1 MQIIFLIA
9 SILISLAAGHYL
21 YRVYREYRERKEV
34 EAILNPDLGS
44 LIVTTTPDADL
55 WKSWR
60 VYLVRWLIFGA
71 VAGLLQPVVNNFDQ
85 FWEQKLYQMLSG
97 LPFGLACA
105 VVFTLAQNKLNP

>member
-1 MQIIFLIA
+1 M
-9 SILISLAAGHYL
+9 
-21 YRVYREYRERKEV
+21 E
-34 EAILNPDLGS
+34 P
-44 LIVTTTPDADL
+44 TTTPAILPIPPAAGL

-71 VAGLLQPVVNNFDQ
+71 AAGLLQPVVSNLEQ

-105 VVFTLAQNKLNP
+105 VVFTLAQNKLNALRTRGRSWAILLATWMGMKFVFVGIMLAFS